1 MPARYAIR
9 DTQSPDRPLVC
20 APCTATALRARRWTL
35 ERLRGAH
42 ERARADVASALSR
55 SEESRRK
62 KSHAPSGDAQ
72 SAVRATPSAVR
83 SPDCD
88 CVDARRSRLAAL
100 RASVE
105 AARSDVTRRAAANAS
120 RAAALRE
127 ASRLLRRRR
136 AELFSLGGAF
146 AEGRRALAMRARA
159 AEDAFAREACF
170 ALADLKTLVP
180 VAAER
185 PDPETRRRRDV
196 SNVSKKLFSQQ
207 KRERTKSVR
216 RAFPEDDDD
225 FGVPTAVRVFG
236 FRAPD
241 PGDLAEFR
249 AEELGAALGALLLF
263 TETASNAIGAAR
275 LARGDGAGSDRARVW
290 VPESYFE
297 ESSLRRDV
305 TGGSPPDALPL
316 YLPRDVVEANGGGDR
331 AAAAR
336 RCAAERESVGSV
348 GARVKGTMAGIAAT
362 GATAAAALARAN
374 FVADRTTR
382 TPRTPGKKTAAV
394 LTAGSPSQFSQLT
407 GRDPGDPAV
416 LARHRA
422 ELHRALAT
430 LHRHAGATCVELE
443 RVLGDVAAPAK
454 WGPFA
459 SLAFLVTEASR
470 RARAARDA
478 ERRADSLTDVSRAR
492 SNPFFDDDDD
502 ELELSLKSSDLRFRV
517 GDVGAGDVR
526 DGDVGAGDVRS
537 ERRSVFSRA
546 PGGNGGFHGKQSL
559 MTSVFGG
566 GGTVGGVRRDVS
578 ASSGAPASKGGGASR
593 ARGAGGRRVETRKS
607 YASPSDASVADLAA
621 DGWDLVEH
629 PARAAAGR
637 CAEGLGLRA
646 KKNADEPA
654 MLPPP
659 PSAPEDVEHW
669 TRAMYVDARR

>member
-1 MPARYAIR
+1 MPIRRYAA
-9 DTQSPDRPLVC
+9 QSPDRPLVC

-42 ERARADVASALSR
+42 ERARAEVASALSR
-55 SEESRRK
+55 SEEARK
-62 KSHAPSGDAQ
+62 KSHIAPSGDARLRLRLQ
-72 SAVRATPSAVR
+72 SAVR

-105 AARSDVTRRAAANAS
+105 SARSDVTRRAAANAS

-196 SNVSKKLFSQQ
+196 YAACVGSK
-207 KRERTKSVR
+207 KRERRERTR
-216 RAFPEDDDD
+216 GGLRAFPEDDDVLAAS
-225 FGVPTAVRVFG
+225 VPTAVRVFG

-249 AEELGAALGALLLF
+249 AEELGAALGALLMF
-263 TETASNAIGAAR
+263 TETASNALGAAR

-297 ESSLRRDV
+297 EAS
-305 TGGSPPDALPL
+305 PDALPL

-374 FVADRTTR
+374 FVADRT
-382 TPRTPGKKTAAV
+382 PRTPPTPSKTAAV
-394 LTAGSPSQFSQLT
+394 LTAGSPSQLT
-407 GRDPGDPAV
+407 RDPGDPAV

-478 ERRADSLTDVSRAR
+478 ERRADSLTDTSRAR

-607 YASPSDASVADLAA
+607 YASPSDASVAELAA

-637 CAEGLGLRA
+637 CAEGSGLRA
-646 KKNADEPA
+646 KKNAAEPA

>member
-1 MPARYAIR
+1 
-9 DTQSPDRPLVC
+9 
-20 APCTATALRARRWTL
+20 
-35 ERLRGAH
+35 
-42 ERARADVASALSR
+42 
-55 SEESRRK
+55 
-62 KSHAPSGDAQ
+62 
-72 SAVRATPSAVR
+72 
-83 SPDCD
+83 
-88 CVDARRSRLAAL
+88 
-100 RASVE
+100 
-105 AARSDVTRRAAANAS
+105 
-120 RAAALRE
+120 
-127 ASRLLRRRR
+127 
-136 AELFSLGGAF
+136 
-146 AEGRRALAMRARA
+146 MRARA

-185 PDPETRRRRDV
+185 PDPETRRRRDAACLL
-196 SNVSKKLFSQQ
+196 SKKLFSQQ
-207 KRERTKSVR
+207 KRERTPR
-216 RAFPEDDDD
+216 ARAFPEDDD

-297 ESSLRRDV
+297 EASPTQPRRSRLVSDAV
-305 TGGSPPDALPL
+305 AGGSPPDALPL

-374 FVADRTTR
+374 FVADRT
-382 TPRTPGKKTAAV
+382 PRTPPTPSKTAAV
-394 LTAGSPSQFSQLT
+394 LTAGSPSQLT
-407 GRDPGDPAV
+407 RDPGDPAV

-478 ERRADSLTDVSRAR
+478 ERRAESLTDTSRAR
-492 SNPFFDDDDD
+492 SNPFFDDDD
-502 ELELSLKSSDLRFRV
+502 ELSLSLSLSLSSARTST
-517 GDVGAGDVR
+517 AR
-526 DGDVGAGDVRS
+526 DGVGDVGAGDVRS
-537 ERRSVFSRA
+537 ERPSVHSRA
-546 PGGNGGFHGKQSL
+546 AGGGNGGFHGKQSL

-578 ASSGAPASKGGGASR
+578 ASSGAPASKGGDASR

-607 YASPSDASVADLAA
+607 YASPSDASVAELAA

-637 CAEGLGLRA
+637 CAEGLGLRV

>member
-1 MPARYAIR
+1 M
-9 DTQSPDRPLVC
+9 
-20 APCTATALRARRWTL
+20 
-35 ERLRGAH
+35 
-42 ERARADVASALSR
+42 
-55 SEESRRK
+55 
-62 KSHAPSGDAQ
+62 
-72 SAVRATPSAVR
+72 
-83 SPDCD
+83 
-88 CVDARRSRLAAL
+88 
-100 RASVE
+100 
-105 AARSDVTRRAAANAS
+105 TRRAAANAS

-185 PDPETRRRRDV
+185 PDPETRRRRDRRDRRDAACL
-196 SNVSKKLFSQQ
+196 VSKKLLPVFSQQ
-207 KRERTKSVR
+207 KRETTPRERT
-216 RAFPEDDDD
+216 RAFPEEDDD

-305 TGGSPPDALPL
+305 AGGSPPDALPL

-382 TPRTPGKKTAAV
+382 TPRTPSKTAAV
-394 LTAGSPSQFSQLT
+394 GLNTAGFPSQLT
-407 GRDPGDPAV
+407 RDPGDPAV

-502 ELELSLKSSDLRFRV
+502 ELSLSLKSSDLRFRV

-578 ASSGAPASKGGGASR
+578 ASSGAPASKGGGASS
-593 ARGAGGRRVETRKS
+593 ARGAGGRRVETRKA

>member
-1 MPARYAIR
+1 M
-9 DTQSPDRPLVC
+9 
-20 APCTATALRARRWTL
+20 
-35 ERLRGAH
+35 
-42 ERARADVASALSR
+42 
-55 SEESRRK
+55 
-62 KSHAPSGDAQ
+62 
-72 SAVRATPSAVR
+72 
-83 SPDCD
+83 
-88 CVDARRSRLAAL
+88 
-100 RASVE
+100 
-105 AARSDVTRRAAANAS
+105 TRRAAANAS

-196 SNVSKKLFSQQ
+196 SNVSKKLLPVFSQR
-207 KRERTKSVR
+207 KRETTPKSVR
-216 RAFPEDDDD
+216 RAFPEDDDA

-297 ESSLRRDV
+297 EVLK
-305 TGGSPPDALPL
+305 PPDALPL

-382 TPRTPGKKTAAV
+382 TPRTPSKTAAV
-394 LTAGSPSQFSQLT
+394 GLNTAGFPSQLT
-407 GRDPGDPAV
+407 RDPGDPAV

-478 ERRADSLTDVSRAR
+478 ERRADSLTDTSRAR

-502 ELELSLKSSDLRFRV
+502 ELSLSLKSSDLRFRD

-578 ASSGAPASKGGGASR
+578 ASSGAPASKGGEASR

-637 CAEGLGLRA
+637 RAEGLGLRA

>member
-1 MPARYAIR
+1 
-9 DTQSPDRPLVC
+9 
-20 APCTATALRARRWTL
+20 
-35 ERLRGAH
+35 
-42 ERARADVASALSR
+42 
-55 SEESRRK
+55 
-62 KSHAPSGDAQ
+62 
-72 SAVRATPSAVR
+72 
-83 SPDCD
+83 
-88 CVDARRSRLAAL
+88 
-100 RASVE
+100 
-105 AARSDVTRRAAANAS
+105 
-120 RAAALRE
+120 
-127 ASRLLRRRR
+127 
-136 AELFSLGGAF
+136 
-146 AEGRRALAMRARA
+146 MRARA
-159 AEDAFAREACF
+159 AEDAFARETCF

-185 PDPETRRRRDV
+185 PDPETRRRRDAACL
-196 SNVSKKLFSQQ
+196 VSKKLFSQR
-207 KRERTKSVR
+207 KRERTSCER
-216 RAFPEDDDD
+216 RAFPEDDD

-297 ESSLRRDV
+297 EASPTQPRRSRLVSDAAA
-305 TGGSPPDALPL
+305 GGSPPDALPL

-374 FVADRTTR
+374 FVADRT
-382 TPRTPGKKTAAV
+382 PRTPPTPSKTAAV
-394 LTAGSPSQFSQLT
+394 LTAGSPSQLT
-407 GRDPGDPAV
+407 RDPGDPAV

-478 ERRADSLTDVSRAR
+478 ERRAESLTDTSRAR

-502 ELELSLKSSDLRFRV
+502 ELSRSLSLSSARTSTARDRV
-517 GDVGAGDVR
+517 
-526 DGDVGAGDVRS
+526 GDVGAGDVRS
-537 ERRSVFSRA
+537 ERPSVHSRA

-578 ASSGAPASKGGGASR
+578 ASSGAPASKEGGASR

-629 PARAAAGR
+629 PTRAAAGR
-637 CAEGLGLRA
+637 CAEGLGLPA

>member
-1 MPARYAIR
+1 VPARYAA
-9 DTQSPDRPLVC
+9 QSPDRPLVC

-55 SEESRRK
+55 SEEARK
-62 KSHAPSGDAQ
+62 KSHAPSGDA
-72 SAVRATPSAVR
+72 RRVR
-83 SPDCD
+83 SPRD

-100 RASVE
+100 RTSVE
-105 AARSDVTRRAAANAS
+105 AARSDVNRRAAANAS

-159 AEDAFAREACF
+159 AEDAFARETCF

-185 PDPETRRRRDV
+185 PDPETRRRRDAACL
-196 SNVSKKLFSQQ
+196 VSKKLFSQQ
-207 KRERTKSVR
+207 KRERTSRER
-216 RAFPEDDDD
+216 RAFPEDDD

-297 ESSLRRDV
+297 EASPTQPRRSRLVSDAAA
-305 TGGSPPDALPL
+305 GGSPPDALPL

-374 FVADRTTR
+374 FVADRT
-382 TPRTPGKKTAAV
+382 PRTPPTPSKTAAV
-394 LTAGSPSQFSQLT
+394 LTAGSPSHLT
-407 GRDPGDPAV
+407 RDPGDPAV

-478 ERRADSLTDVSRAR
+478 ERRAESLTDTSRAR

-502 ELELSLKSSDLRFRV
+502 ELSRFRF
-517 GDVGAGDVR
+517 R
-526 DGDVGAGDVRS
+526 FRRR
-537 ERRSVFSRA
+537 ERLRRATASGTSA
-546 PGGNGGFHGKQSL
+546 PGTFGPSVRAFIREPPGEETAGFTGN
-559 MTSVFGG
+559 
-566 GGTVGGVRRDVS
+566 
-578 ASSGAPASKGGGASR
+578 SR
-593 ARGAGGRRVETRKS
+593 S
-607 YASPSDASVADLAA
+607 
-621 DGWDLVEH
+621 
-629 PARAAAGR
+629 
-637 CAEGLGLRA
+637 
-646 KKNADEPA
+646 
-654 MLPPP
+654 
-659 PSAPEDVEHW
+659 
-669 TRAMYVDARR
+669 

>member
-1 MPARYAIR
+1 
-9 DTQSPDRPLVC
+9 
-20 APCTATALRARRWTL
+20 
-35 ERLRGAH
+35 
-42 ERARADVASALSR
+42 
-55 SEESRRK
+55 
-62 KSHAPSGDAQ
+62 
-72 SAVRATPSAVR
+72 
-83 SPDCD
+83 
-88 CVDARRSRLAAL
+88 
-100 RASVE
+100 
-105 AARSDVTRRAAANAS
+105 VTRRAAANAS

-207 KRERTKSVR
+207 KRERTPKSVR

-297 ESSLRRDV
+297 EASLRRDV
-305 TGGSPPDALPL
+305 AGGSPPDALPL

-382 TPRTPGKKTAAV
+382 TPRATPSKTAAV
-394 LTAGSPSQFSQLT
+394 GLNTAGFPSQLT
-407 GRDPGDPAV
+407 RDPGDPAV